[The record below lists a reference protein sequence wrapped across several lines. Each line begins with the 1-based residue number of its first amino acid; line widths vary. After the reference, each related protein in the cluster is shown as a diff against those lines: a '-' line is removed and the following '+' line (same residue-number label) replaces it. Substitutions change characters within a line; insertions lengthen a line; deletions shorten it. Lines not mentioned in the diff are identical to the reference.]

1 MYTVARSTMSH
12 ILRGHLNV
20 VNLLPLLWHHL
31 PPGCHKPPL
40 KCDCTWLQLLM
51 ALKRKG
57 FLQRSQS
64 EATSAWKIF
73 LSRVSAAP
81 SSAFH
86 SAAAGVI
93 HRFSSCT
100 SGQQWWW
107 WGAKSLDDRASRTLT
122 LTAAPE
128 RCKPLSPI
136 QQTPANPFNPP
147 NPSKSVN
154 VFSAICP
161 RGWCNPQIHSS
172 SYAPG
177 KKLSHLQNLAPYFV
191 SVLNLISLLI
201 QSYVCCGMCC
211 LWSGRLIHMEVET
224 N

>member
-1 MYTVARSTMSH
+1 MYTVERSTMSF

-20 VNLLPLLWHHL
+20 ANHLPLLWHHL

-73 LSRVSAAP
+73 LSRVSAAH

-136 QQTPANPFNPP
+136 QQIPANPTQSNQNQSNLFT
-147 NPSKSVN
+147 
-154 VFSAICP
+154 AICF
-161 RGWCNPQIHSS
+161 RGWWDPVINIIICSR
-172 SYAPG
+172 
-177 KKLSHLQNLAPYFV
+177 KKFGVVKFALVCLNVNLNFLCYSELCVLWHVLSV
-191 SVLNLISLLI
+191 V
-201 QSYVCCGMCC
+201 
-211 LWSGRLIHMEVET
+211 R
-224 N
+224 

>member
-1 MYTVARSTMSH
+1 MYTVERSTMSF

-20 VNLLPLLWHHL
+20 ANHLPLLWHHL

-73 LSRVSAAP
+73 LSRVSAAH

-128 RCKPLSPI
+128 AANLSLQSNKFHPI
-136 QQTPANPFNPP
+136 QP
-147 NPSKSVN
+147 NP
-154 VFSAICP
+154 IQI
-161 RGWCNPQIHSS
+161 NPS
-172 SYAPG
+172 
-177 KKLSHLQNLAPYFV
+177 
-191 SVLNLISLLI
+191 I
-201 QSYVCCGMCC
+201 QSDNCN
-211 LWSGRLIHMEVET
+211 LPQRLMRSSD
-224 N
+224 